1 MSWGLLVVEDD
12 TDIRE
17 ELTSI
22 FAARGYRAFAAGNGR
37 EALVLAE
44 NTGMRPA
51 LILLDLAMPEMDGM
65 EFLEKQAATPL
76 LADVPVVVMTAF
88 TTTGRTFP
96 SNVKA
101 VLEKPL
107 ALQHLLKV
115 IQDVLNAPATRH

>member
-1 MSWGLLVVEDD
+1 
-12 TDIRE
+12 
-17 ELTSI
+17 
-22 FAARGYRAFAAGNGR
+22 
-37 EALVLAE
+37 
-44 NTGMRPA
+44 
-51 LILLDLAMPEMDGM
+51 MDGM

-88 TTTGRTFP
+88 TTTGRRFP